1 MRLAPEGLPLVCVNP
16 SMCLGAGDHLLSSTR
31 LVRSFL
37 LGRIPVYT
45 DGAIGIVDV
54 RDAAAG
60 HLLAELGGKVGERYL
75 LGGRNFTF
83 DRLFADLGRLS
94 GVPRPC
100 ASRRGAAAA
109 AAAVLASRGRSWP
122 LTPAE
127 VRAAGHCWTYRSTKA
142 QRALGW
148 RARPHE
154 ETLEATVGWH
164 LEREHERIARTR
176 RSQGVQYRLA
186 GAALGAADEMLGLA
200 RRTVR
205 LP

>member
-1 MRLAPEGLPLVCVNP
+1 MAADAGG
-16 SMCLGAGDHLLSSTR
+16 GA
-31 LVRSFL
+31 
-37 LGRIPVYT
+37 
-45 DGAIGIVDV
+45 
-54 RDAAAG
+54 
-60 HLLAELGGKVGERYL
+60 
-75 LGGRNFTF
+75 
-83 DRLFADLGRLS
+83 
-94 GVPRPC
+94 
-100 ASRRGAAAA
+100 RGAATA
-109 AAAVLASRGRSWP
+109 GRTGP
-122 LTPAE
+122 
-127 VRAAGHCWTYRSTKA
+127 RKA

-154 ETLEATVGWH
+154 ETLEATVAWH